1 MSKRKLALHPSA
13 LSESEYDFYTA
24 ALNSFLSPEEAND
37 DDLDYT
43 SVRISTREVRAWLRG
58 RYSPPVPGQTIDEIL
73 SLVSN
78 GASLDGQLSGGEFF
92 AAVRLVVH
100 ITNGKSS
107 GGEMEWRALAFTQAD
122 PNPNSNAAVSPA
134 PPTPG
139 LLRSKTTTTPSKTSP
154 RGNKLSHNPFSG
166 AASKP
171 PVHPLNRSSSL
182 SRTHTPSSSVDDSAD
197 SPTPTPAQH
206 ASHNPFFHPTT
217 ALQTPPFSSSK
228 SDGASHATVR
238 DRSKLPPLP
247 PRKPATLRTN
257 SALSAPHQTSPLIL
271 QSLIASKTAQTLKKA
286 EQERGRERVFVPVQ
300 SSSSAPFSSLRTTSP
315 SKMHSS
321 ASSASS
327 VSSSSASQP
336 HPPKLPRRPAP
347 PPKDKTQ
354 RRPPSPPISTTSMRE
369 VAMAGY
375 VPPSDEHDRS
385 ASSSPTR
392 RPPPPPKHPLRNKP
406 PSPPTPDTEY
416 DSVPS
421 TPTGRHTLHRPSR
434 SQSLI
439 QPSTPTEGVPP
450 RKKRPESVQVL
461 PSPAGPITNPFPTS
475 SATSPFNNPL
485 GRHFTLTS
493 PHKRAAS
500 IGLHGAEALKKE
512 ATSLRYKAEAG
523 LRPGRGYVRHDVD
536 LGVDKMT
543 DPEEWQREQEEEE
556 RLLMRRRVSESP
568 LPSPSPADSEFG
580 ESPFHDRWAG
590 RRRESTSSGEG
601 PDIDLTPRR
610 DGEGWRRL

>member
-24 ALNSFLSPEEAND
+24 ALNSFLAPEEAND
-37 DDLDYT
+37 DDLDYAT
-43 SVRISTREVRAWLRG
+43 VRVSTREVRAWLRG
-58 RYSPPVPGQTIDEIL
+58 RYSPPVSAQTIDEIL
-73 SLVSN
+73 ALVSN
-78 GASLDGQLSGGEFF
+78 GAPLDGQLSGGEFF

-100 ITNGKSS
+100 ITNGKTS

-122 PNPNSNAAVSPA
+122 PTPNVNAAVSAA

-139 LLRSKTTTTPSKTSP
+139 LLRSKTTTSPQKMSP
-154 RGNKLSHNPFSG
+154 RSSKMSHNPFSG
-166 AASKP
+166 AVSKP

-182 SRTHTPSSSVDDSAD
+182 SRTHIPASSVDSDVDSA
-197 SPTPTPAQH
+197 TPTPAQH
-206 ASHNPFFHPTT
+206 ASHNPFFHAPTSS
-217 ALQTPPFSSSK
+217 QTPPFSSSK

-238 DRSKLPPLP
+238 DKSKLPPLP

-257 SALSAPHQTSPLIL
+257 SALSTSHQTSPLIL
-271 QSLIASKTAQTLKKA
+271 QSLMASKTAQTLKKA

-315 SKMHSS
+315 TKMSSS

-327 VSSSSASQP
+327 VSSSSASHP

-347 PPKDKTQ
+347 PPKDKAL
-354 RRPPSPPISTTSMRE
+354 RRPPSPPISNTSMRE
-369 VAMAGY
+369 VAMAGNA
-375 VPPSDEHDRS
+375 PSVEHDRS

-392 RPPPPPKHPLRNKP
+392 RPPPPPMHPLRKP
-406 PSPPTPDTEY
+406 PSPPITDADY
-416 DSVPS
+416 DAIPS
-421 TPTGRHTLHRPSR
+421 TPTGPRHAGHRPTR

-439 QPSTPTEGVPP
+439 QPPTPTEGPPP

-475 SATSPFNNPL
+475 SSTSPFNNPL
-485 GRHFTLTS
+485 SRHFTLTS

-500 IGLHGAEALKKE
+500 IGLHGAETLRKE

-536 LGVDKMT
+536 LGVDRMT
-543 DPEEWQREQEEEE
+543 DPEEWEREREEEE

-568 LPSPSPADSEFG
+568 LPTPSPGDSEFG

-601 PDIDLTPRR
+601 PDIDVTPRR